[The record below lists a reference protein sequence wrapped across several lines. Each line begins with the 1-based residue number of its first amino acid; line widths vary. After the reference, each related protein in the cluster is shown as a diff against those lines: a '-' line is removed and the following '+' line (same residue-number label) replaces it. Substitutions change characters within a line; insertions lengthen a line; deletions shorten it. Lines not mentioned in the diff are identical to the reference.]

1 VLPELTDDG
10 ELPPGV
16 HIADWQEFQS
26 RFGISSPRRL
36 WLSGRLRTILEL
48 AASGGRLR
56 RVFVWGSFVTAK
68 PAPKD
73 LDILLIMSEDF
84 ETDRMS
90 APAQAVFDST
100 RTKLLSDIFWARA
113 SIAQELLDLWPDTYR
128 TPEPF
133 ENAILWNRCCHDSN
147 GRPNAPR
154 AAIRWQDYR
163 RPDSVL
169 SCDSHLPA
177 DDRKPSLQATFRKRI
192 RKLSRER
199 RTHLTTY

>member
-1 VLPELTDDG
+1 MPTQCRG
-10 ELPPGV
+10 NGSRAPKSHPGHSQRSCSV
-16 HIADWQEFQS
+16 FRCGACFS
-26 RFGISSPRRL
+26 LPRRVKL
-36 WLSGRLRTILEL
+36 ACRHEVGDSSRRDGSGED
-48 AASGGRLR
+48 
-56 RVFVWGSFVTAK
+56 
-68 PAPKD
+68 KD

-84 ETDRMS
+84 EAGRIST
-90 APAQAVFDST
+90 AAQAVFDST

-133 ENAILWNRCCHDSN
+133 ESAILWNRCCHDSN

-169 SCDSHLPA
+169 SCDSLLPA
-177 DDRKPSLQATFRKRI
+177 DDREPPLQATLRKRI

-199 RTHLTTY
+199 RTHLTAY